1 VLQLSATYN
10 ARGYRPVLLDESQH
24 ACTGCAICAVVCP
37 DIVFT
42 VYRQSR
48 QPSQLQ
54 ATPA

>member
-1 VLQLSATYN
+1 
-10 ARGYRPVLLDESQH
+10 
-24 ACTGCAICAVVCP
+24 VVCP